1 MSSRSLHVDRP
12 LSSSLSLSSLSSR
25 SRSRSLFP
33 RSATD
38 DAGRAA
44 RLVRF
49 FSVLLSSLL
58 LIFFV
63 HLSFLKASIVRSFT
77 LIHTFVIAHRRWHVR
92 DSNDNPPTSH
102 SVYTRREDL
111 IVKFQNDIPSF
122 TPDEVVR
129 EVDKFLLDGEML
141 DLMIKYSQRKRED
154 PSWEPA
160 YAEEDNSPFTAVVNF
175 ASQYAIWIV
184 GGIVLKDIVVGFMNK
199 NNIGG

>member
-1 MSSRSLHVDRP
+1 MRE
-12 LSSSLSLSSLSSR
+12 
-25 SRSRSLFP
+25 
-33 RSATD
+33 
-38 DAGRAA
+38 
-44 RLVRF
+44 
-49 FSVLLSSLL
+49 
-58 LIFFV
+58 
-63 HLSFLKASIVRSFT
+63 
-77 LIHTFVIAHRRWHVR
+77 
-92 DSNDNPPTSH
+92 SNDNPPRARTDETSH

-154 PSWEPA
+154 PSWEPT
-160 YAEEDNSPFTAVVNF
+160 YAKEDNSPFTAVVNF
-175 ASQYAIWIV
+175 VSQYAIWIV